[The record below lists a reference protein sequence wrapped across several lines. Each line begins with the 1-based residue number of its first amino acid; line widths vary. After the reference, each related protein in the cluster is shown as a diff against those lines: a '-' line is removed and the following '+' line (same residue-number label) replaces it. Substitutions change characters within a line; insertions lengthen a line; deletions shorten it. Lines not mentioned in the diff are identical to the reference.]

1 VREWFRFALFL
12 SLIVAFVEYARF
24 AYWVSTGAGSPVA
37 RPDVA
42 DAFLPLGGVAAL
54 RVWLSTGFWD
64 NLHPVALVVMI
75 AIIATA
81 WLFRRAACSWLC
93 PIGMVSEYLGKLGIK
108 IRHGKTVHVPKWL
121 DRTLIGIKYVLTV
134 VILLMLFGA
143 PVAALRDFMSQS
155 FYATS
160 DYGLWHVYA
169 QNFAVASI
177 IIGAILVASTFV
189 KSVWCRYVC
198 PYGALQGLFGLISP
212 VVLAKDQETC
222 TSCGACSRACPNAVD
237 VAGAKKSAVVSA
249 ECMGCG
255 SCIQACPRED
265 TLSFKVLGKWR
276 MDTSALGLMF
286 VAVFL
291 AVVLAAVATG
301 HWTSTLTPQEYRSL
315 SAPATAMQSVAPGA
329 VTGAPTSSGSA
340 GSPTTP

>member
-1 VREWFRFALFL
+1 MASSTRSFSLREWLRLGLAL
-12 SLIVAFVEYARF
+12 SLIVAVIEYARF
-24 AYWVSTGAGSPVA
+24 AYWVSTGIGSPA
-37 RPDVA
+37 FRPDVA

-75 AIIATA
+75 AIIVTA
-81 WLFRRAACSWLC
+81 WLFRRAACSWIC
-93 PIGMVSEYLGKLGIK
+93 PIGMISEYLGKLGIK
-108 IRHGKTVHVPKWL
+108 VGHGKTVKVPKWL
-121 DRTLIGIKYVLTV
+121 DRTLLGLKYVVTV
-134 VILLMLFGA
+134 VIVLMLFVA
-143 PVAALRDFMSQS
+143 PVAALRDFMGQP

-160 DYGLWHVYA
+160 DYGLFRVYV

-177 IIGAILVASTFV
+177 IIGIILVASVFV

-198 PYGALQGLFGLISP
+198 PYGALQGLFGLVSP

-255 SCIQACPRED
+255 SCVEACPKQG
-265 TLSFKVLGKWR
+265 TLSFKFFGKWR
-276 MDTSALGLMF
+276 IDPTAIGLMF

-301 HWTSTLTPQEYRSL
+301 HWSSTLTPEQYRSL
-315 SAPATAMQSVAPGA
+315 AA
-329 VTGAPTSSGSA
+329 VTASQGAAMGATTGSA
-340 GSPTTP
+340 ATP